1 MQNIYP
7 GRRGKAEKLKDL
19 STVEKCKVNM
29 EKYKDNIKKL
39 FFRNFFINHLFQ
51 KILTEEQKKKSSLL
65 SS

>member
-29 EKYKDNIKKL
+29 EKYKDNIENYL
-39 FFRNFFINHLFQ
+39 
-51 KILTEEQKKKSSLL
+51 
-65 SS
+65 